1 MTKSYNKYNF
11 HNHTFCIWNEVDFD
25 EIKELKI
32 NYKSKSG
39 SSYIFTE
46 IGVYRISNHWGRA
59 SNCRWRLNSSV
70 NYKNQKETVGFAKW
84 IDFLPNDETSK
95 LFFITINFEIKLVDF
110 FHKNSS
116 EYDGKAILRNA
127 NQTSKVI
134 QNIKIVLNETSWA
147 KHLKFE
153 DLDVLRNEICLEL
166 INSEKSLVEIK
177 RNFI

>member
-1 MTKSYNKYNF
+1 MTNSYNKYNF
-11 HNHTFCIWNEVDFD
+11 HNHTFCIWNEVDFV

-59 SNCRWRLNSSV
+59 SNCRWRLNSST
-70 NYKNQKETVGFAKW
+70 NYKNQNTSVGFAKW

-95 LFFITINFEIKLVDF
+95 LFFIKINFETNQVDF

-116 EYDGKAILRNA
+116 EYDGKTILRNA
-127 NQTSKVI
+127 NQTSKII
-134 QNIKIVLNETSWA
+134 QNIKIVFNETAWS
-147 KHLKFE
+147 KHLQFN
-153 DLDVLRNEICLEL
+153 DLNFLRKEICLEL
-166 INSEKSLVEIK
+166 INSEKKLIEIK
-177 RNFI
+177 RTFF